1 MRTPAHFAD
10 AIDMRAVFGLLCMCA
25 AAALSGCAGG
35 SGIPA
40 AAGRNSSSVISSDGQ
55 NITATGSIVALG
67 AGGFQMQGG
76 QGLGYVNVRTGSS
89 ASVNGTLSL
98 GQNVEVSGTE
108 LPDYSIDAQT
118 VQTLPTARAR
128 GTVVATF
135 NGGFQIEGGRGVGYL
150 NAYTNAYSYIS
161 GGAPYVGEAV
171 QIAGDAASGAIDAK
185 YVATWNQAHIAHVT
199 VIVMEN
205 FDYEEV
211 MGNAQA
217 PYFNQFAAANALFTN
232 SSGVAHPS
240 EPNYLA
246 LFSGSTQ
253 GVTSDACPL
262 TFTADN
268 LAAELLAGAY
278 TFDGYA
284 EGWPGAGNPCF
295 AEPANVTSGYLY
307 WRKHAPWAD
316 FTGVSLYAYSH
327 AYTSATSLAGSVN
340 FIIPDICNDMH
351 DCGVAAGDRW
361 LSAHV
366 PEIESWDDAH
376 RGLLIVTFDEGEYSA
391 TNHIATV
398 MAGPMV
404 NPGTYAQAINHYSVL
419 RLIEDNFGLPYLGQS
434 AYATPISGVIR

>member
-1 MRTPAHFAD
+1 
-10 AIDMRAVFGLLCMCA
+10 
-25 AAALSGCAGG
+25 
-35 SGIPA
+35 
-40 AAGRNSSSVISSDGQ
+40 
-55 NITATGSIVALG
+55 
-67 AGGFQMQGG
+67 MQGG

-171 QIAGDAASGAIDAK
+171 EIAGDAASGAIDAK

-419 RLIEDNFGLPYLGQS
+419 RLIEDNFGLPYRGQS